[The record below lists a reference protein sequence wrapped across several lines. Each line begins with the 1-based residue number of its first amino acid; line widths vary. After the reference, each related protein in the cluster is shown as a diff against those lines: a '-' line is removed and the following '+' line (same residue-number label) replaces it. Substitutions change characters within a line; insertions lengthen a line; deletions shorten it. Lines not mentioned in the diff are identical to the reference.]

1 MIFSLLVLFFYFVF
15 MCVTKIFHDK
25 VSGVL
30 SLVDRHLLTGTPAAV
45 QLGAELSLLLASP
58 GQPDLVNGHGDIAGH
73 TATGERSPVGEEEF
87 VIQHFTGPVRYH
99 HSDFIGKT
107 GRRRLSALSS
117 FPPVFITTFL
127 LENKSNAMSTV

>member
-73 TATGERSPVGEEEF
+73 TATGERSPVGDEEF

-99 HSDFIGKT
+99 HSDFIGKP
-107 GRRRLSALSS
+107 GRRA
-117 FPPVFITTFL
+117 
-127 LENKSNAMSTV
+127 